1 MVNVPFSAM
10 YTAKQYIAELTIYG
24 VVTNTCQAVFLYYI
38 ASHPSDWLVRYA
50 VWTTCIIIAP
60 QLLICVR
67 AMRLFPECRINLR
80 LCWDLDRL
88 KQLCYFAGSLAF
100 SGLGT
105 MLRGQGVAILVNKYF
120 GATVN
125 AAMSIANSVNAQS
138 IALVTAMQ
146 GAFTPAIVQACGAG
160 DDELMRKM
168 AFRACKFGTLLVLI
182 FALPLGLEIENVMKL
197 WLKTPPSYSS
207 GLCLFM
213 LAVVVVDKCSI
224 GHMIAVMAK
233 GRIARYQMFL
243 GAVLICSLPIA
254 WIFVELGF
262 GVYSIGMALFLM
274 STVCSLGRIWF
285 ARKLVK
291 MSARIW
297 L

>member
-1 MVNVPFSAM
+1 
-10 YTAKQYIAELTIYG
+10 
-24 VVTNTCQAVFLYYI
+24 
-38 ASHPSDWLVRYA
+38 
-50 VWTTCIIIAP
+50 
-60 QLLICVR
+60 
-67 AMRLFPECRINLR
+67 MRLFPECRINLR

-243 GAVLICSLPIA
+243 GAVLICSLPVA
-254 WIFVELGF
+254 WTFVELGF

-274 STVCSLGRIWF
+274 SSICSLGRIWF
-285 ARKLVK
+285 ARRLVS
-291 MSARIW
+291 MSSRYWICRVVIPIFLAIIASLAVGFITRVIYAPSFCR